1 MEDQKNA
8 VTKSDEEWR
17 KVLTDEQFHVTRKKG
32 TERAFTGEYWDCHE
46 DGTYHC
52 ICCGAELFSSQTKFD
67 SGSGWPSFYQPL
79 KEDNVAEHKDLTYGM
94 VRTEVTCKQC
104 GAHLGHVFEDGPKP
118 TRLRYCIN
126 SASLKL
132 QKDG

>member
-17 KVLTDEQFHVTRKKG
+17 KLLTDEQFHVTRKKG

>member
-79 KEDNVAEHKDLTYGM
+79 KEDNVAEHKDLT
-94 VRTEVTCKQC
+94 
-104 GAHLGHVFEDGPKP
+104 
-118 TRLRYCIN
+118 
-126 SASLKL
+126 
-132 QKDG
+132 